1 MRVIIVGAGLGGL
14 ALARFLRRADID
26 VLVHERDEALEQRP
40 QGARIHLDERGLG
53 ALHACLS
60 ASESRFLDATLGQ
73 PDEYVTILGE
83 SDLAIVKRRRSTGRE
98 GSPDAIRPGA
108 SASRRIVRRLLA
120 HGVHDTIRFGSAL
133 TGYTEHAAG
142 VTARFADGTVDEADL
157 LVGAD
162 GIGSAVRR
170 LRLPEATVND
180 SGLRLLQAKT
190 PITRELIATGVIDR
204 IEGSFTLTAIGDV
217 QAIIGA
223 VRFGEQ
229 PAAAAQRLVPGFD
242 PGDLHDYV
250 MWGLLLRRHQLG
262 DLDRDFTRR
271 SPASLSDHLRT
282 VTATAH
288 PVFRLLLDQAFPDQ
302 FFGLAMGTSREV
314 PAWTPGRV
322 TLLGDAIHAM
332 LPTRASGANSALQ
345 DARRLADA
353 ILSVHAGGRAWEHAI
368 GGYEHLLRRDGFQAV
383 RASLNG
389 VRELDEDHTA
399 AVAPVDS

>member
-1 MRVIIVGAGLGGL
+1 MRVVIVGAGLGGL
-14 ALARFLRRADID
+14 ALARFLRRAAID
-26 VLVHERDEALEQRP
+26 VSVHERDEAFEQRP

-53 ALHACLS
+53 ALHACLG
-60 ASESRFLDATLGQ
+60 ASERRFLDATLGQ
-73 PDEYVTILGE
+73 PDEYVTVLDE
-83 SDLAIVKRRRSTGRE
+83 ADLAIVRRRNSVGGE
-98 GSPDAIRPGA
+98 GNPDAIRPGS

-120 HGVHDTIRFGSAL
+120 HGVHDTIRFGSAF

-142 VTARFADGTVDEADL
+142 VSVRFADGTVEEADL

-170 LRLPEATVND
+170 RRLPEATVED

-190 PITRELIATGVIDR
+190 PITPELIASGVIDR

-217 QAIIGA
+217 QAIMGA

-229 PAAAAQRLVPGFD
+229 PATAAERFIPGFD
-242 PGDLHDYV
+242 PGDLRDYV

-271 SPASLSDHLRT
+271 SSAGLSDHLRT
-282 VTATAH
+282 VTSTAH
-288 PVFRLLLDQAFPDQ
+288 PVFELLHDQAFPDQ
-302 FFGLAMGTSREV
+302 FHGLAMGTSREI
-314 PAWTPGRV
+314 PAWTPSLV

-353 ILSVHAGGRAWEHAI
+353 ILTVHVGAQTWEPAI
-368 GGYEHLLRRDGFQAV
+368 GGYEHLLRLDGFEAV

-389 VRELDEDHTA
+389 VRELDEDLVTA
-399 AVAPVDS
+399 GRLRR

>member
-1 MRVIIVGAGLGGL
+1 MRVIIIGAGLGGL

-26 VLVHERDEALEQRP
+26 VSVHERDEALEQRP
-40 QGARIHLDERGLG
+40 QGARIHLDERGIG
-53 ALHACLS
+53 ALHACLT
-60 ASESRFLDATLGQ
+60 ASESEFLDATLGQ
-73 PDEYVTILGE
+73 PDEHVTVLDQT
-83 SDLAIVKRRRSTGRE
+83 DLAIVKRRKSTGRE
-98 GSPDAIRPGA
+98 GHPDAIRPGA

-120 HGVHDTIRFGSAL
+120 HGVRDTIRFGSTL
-133 TGYTEHAAG
+133 TDYTEHTAG
-142 VTARFADGTVDEADL
+142 VTVRFADGTVDEADL

-170 LRLPEATVND
+170 LRLPDATVND

-190 PITRELIATGVIDR
+190 PITPELVATGVLDR
-204 IEGSFTLTAIGDV
+204 IGGSFTLTAIGDV
-217 QAIIGA
+217 QVIMGA

-229 PAAAAQRLVPGFD
+229 PATAAERLVPGFD
-242 PGDLHDYV
+242 PGDRQDYV
-250 MWGLLLRRHQLG
+250 MWGLLLRRRQLG
-262 DLDRDFTRR
+262 DLGRDFTRR
-271 SPASLSDHLRT
+271 SPASLSAHLRN

-302 FFGLAMGTSREV
+302 FHGLAMGTSREI
-314 PAWTPGRV
+314 PAWTPSRV

-353 ILSVHAGGRAWEHAI
+353 ILSTHTGAQTWEHAI
-368 GGYEHLLRRDGFQAV
+368 GDYENLLRRDGFQAV

-389 VRELDEDHTA
+389 VHELDEHLTTA
-399 AVAPVDS
+399 TASAVS